1 MPNYPNFFC
10 LYGPNTN
17 IVVNGSII
25 FFSECEMHYVSKCL
39 RHLLEHGYAAMDC
52 REEPFMDYNEE
63 IDASSLKM
71 AWGASKVN
79 AWYKNANGRVTQNWP
94 GSLVE
99 FWHQMRELNPEDY
112 EFSEA
117 KQKVV
122 GTAGLEPATT

>member
-1 MPNYPNFFC
+1 MRIYGRDGKELRETWDEDPRAYLGVTMPNYPNFFC

-52 REEPFMDYNEE
+52 KIEPFKNYNED
-63 IDASSLKM
+63 IDAHSLKM

-79 AWYKNANGRVTQNWP
+79 AWYKNANGRVTQ
-94 GSLVE
+94 
-99 FWHQMRELNPEDY
+99 
-112 EFSEA
+112 SE
-117 KQKVV
+117 
-122 GTAGLEPATT
+122 